1 MSEEKKGL
9 IEEPKPSRRE
19 AFIAS
24 MKERL
29 GDGASDVDWD
39 DEDARYG
46 AYSDEFDRLNGELS
60 GFKESDE
67 ALRKAI
73 GEDPRF
79 GDVVAEIAGGGKAD
93 LAFIRAYGKVLVEM
107 MADENRTA
115 DVEEA
120 NKGYLEKLQKFEAAT
135 HMDEVRE
142 ELFEQNADAIDAFC
156 QEKGLDGDGFQ
167 EFCKSLFEFCG
178 AVYMGNLD
186 KETLEKGWNL
196 VHYDEN
202 LSAAKDAG
210 ITEGRNAQLEAVRTK
225 RQGDGLPNL
234 TGLGGGVP
242 RQRRKS
248 PMRGGSMWD
257 DDYERKEL

>member
-1 MSEEKKGL
+1 MSEEKKDPIKEP
-9 IEEPKPSRRE
+9 IEDPKPSRRE

-39 DEDARYG
+39 DEEARYG

-79 GDVVAEIAGGGKAD
+79 GDFIAEIAAGGKAD
-93 LAFIRAYGKVLVEM
+93 LAFVRAYGKDFAEAI
-107 MADENRTA
+107 ADENRA
-115 DVEEA
+115 SEVEEA
-120 NKGYLEKLQKFEAAT
+120 DKAYLEKLQKFEAAT
-135 HMDEVRE
+135 HMDEVRTG
-142 ELFEQNADAIDAFC
+142 LFEQNAEAIETFC
-156 QEKGLDGDGFQ
+156 KEKGLDGDGFQ

-186 KETLEKGWNL
+186 EETLEKGWNL

-202 LSAAKDAG
+202 LSAAKESG
-210 ITEGRNAQLEAVRTK
+210 ITEGKNAQLEIARGR

-234 TGLGGGVP
+234 KGLGGGVSQAKKKP
-242 RQRRKS
+242 L
-248 PMRGGSMWD
+248 RGGSFWD
-257 DDYERKEL
+257 

>member
-1 MSEEKKGL
+1 MAT
-9 IEEPKPSRRE
+9 I
-19 AFIAS
+19 
-24 MKERL
+24 RL
-29 GDGASDVDWD
+29 
-39 DEDARYG
+39 
-46 AYSDEFDRLNGELS
+46 
-60 GFKESDE
+60 
-67 ALRKAI
+67 
-73 GEDPRF
+73 
-79 GDVVAEIAGGGKAD
+79 
-93 LAFIRAYGKVLVEM
+93 LVEM
-107 MADENRTA
+107 MADENRAA

-120 NKGYLEKLQKFEAAT
+120 NKSYLEKLQKFEAAT
-135 HMDEVRE
+135 HMNEVRE

-167 EFCKSLFEFCG
+167 ELCKSLFEFCG

-234 TGLGGGVP
+234 KGLGGGVP
-242 RQRRKS
+242 QAKKK
-248 PMRGGSMWD
+248 PLRGGSFWD
-257 DDYERKEL
+257 